1 MAAEILR
8 DGEVIVR
15 RPNREELLAVRRG
28 EYLYEDLILRAEEK
42 IAYINEL
49 YERCTLPELPD
60 LGKIEDLILEVR
72 ERFYAQN

>member
-49 YERCTLPELPD
+49 YENCTLPELPD
-60 LGKIEDLILEVR
+60 LEKIEDLILEVR
-72 ERFYAQN
+72 EQFYAQN